1 MDTRSTTLVSVEL
14 KSAIVR
20 DPLVVSPDTPVLDG
34 IAQMS
39 GVRLFCNA
47 SRVADEKLNGL
58 RLRAQVSCVLVVAVD
73 RLVGILTER
82 DVVRL
87 SAQQH
92 PLDRL
97 AMGEVMVSPVFT
109 LRESAFTDLSCVI
122 NLFQHR
128 HIRHLPIVDDQD
140 RLVGLITYES
150 LRRISHPIDLL
161 QLRLVSQ
168 VMTREVICAGL
179 DCSMLEIAQRMTDH
193 CVSCVVIVEAEG
205 SPAEQL
211 QMPVGIL
218 TERDLVQCQ
227 ALALNLNLENCT
239 AGEMMSAPIFSV
251 KPADS
256 LWTVRQ
262 IMEKHFI
269 RRLVVTGEQ
278 GGLSGIVTQ
287 SNLLKALHPLEIYKL
302 AEFLEKEVVR
312 LKAEKVSLLES
323 RTVELELQVEAR
335 TAALK
340 TKAEREQLVGQIAVQ
355 IRSSLSLQKILDT
368 TVAQVR
374 QALGCDRVNI
384 WRFEADWR
392 AIIVAESTDSSL
404 SLVGERIDD
413 TEFKQER
420 KKICR
425 QGWIRVAPDI
435 YTTEMSACY
444 RESLLRLQMRATIL
458 APLLCGDEVWGVLN
472 ASESQHPREWRSE
485 EVELLQAL
493 SGQLAIALQQ
503 ATTYEQLQV
512 ELSERRQA
520 EIRLRESEQRY
531 VTLAAAAPVGIFR
544 TDAAG
549 RYIYIN
555 ERWSQIAG
563 LTPAAAAGEGWMQGL
578 HPDDLAWIAEEWEQS
593 VRQNRPFQG
602 EYRFR
607 CPEGQVRWVFG
618 QAVAE
623 RDDNGQVI
631 GYVGSITDISD
642 RKAAEQALAAQRDLN
657 HFMAD
662 INSQFVDVGL
672 QALDAE
678 IDCTLQRLGEFS
690 QVETSYLFKLDAHLN
705 TISMTHEWC
714 APGVPSQLEQAQN
727 LAWDGFPWSNA
738 RLFAQKEVLS
748 VVSVAE
754 LPPEAAIDQGNW
766 RRFNF
771 ASIVAAPLVKKNEFT
786 GFIGLAY
793 LSQSRQWDG
802 DTICLLRGVGET
814 IASAQARTRAEHQV
828 YLNEERLR
836 LALKATSQ
844 GLYDLDLRTDETIV
858 SPEYSLMLGY
868 DPSDFH
874 ETAASWRDRLHP
886 EDREVVSEAYQA
898 YAAGETS
905 QYRVEFRL
913 RTQQGDWKW
922 ILSLGKFVEWDADG
936 RPTRMLGTHTD
947 ISDLKQ
953 AQEMIIHHA
962 LHDPLTNLPNRT
974 LLLERLELA
983 IHRASRIENY
993 HYAVLFLDL
1002 DRFKV
1007 INDSLGHLIGDQLL
1021 TTVAQQLKMHLRDA
1035 DLVARLGGDEF
1046 VILLE
1051 DISSVEKVLQIVN
1064 RILMDCQTPLIIN
1077 GHEIFI
1083 GFSIGIALGTKDY
1096 YQASDLIRD
1105 ADIAMY
1111 QAKKQGKNSYKFF
1124 DTDMHAQVLSRL
1136 TLETDLRKAFER
1148 SEFVVHY
1155 QPIVDLLNLQLVG
1168 FEALVRW
1175 RHPTRG
1181 VIFPNKFVPVAEE
1194 TGLIAPL
1201 DSWVFYQACQQIVS
1215 WKSKFSNYSSLKISI
1230 NLSAQDLRKPSSI
1243 KDIDSTL
1250 SDTGLTG
1257 DSITLEITESML
1269 IEDIDQTI
1277 DLLAQLESRNIQ
1289 ISIDDFGTGY
1299 SSLNYLHRLPVHSL
1313 KIDCSFI
1320 RQMEAENRNY
1330 QVVSTIIALGNQ
1342 LGLTIVAEGIET
1354 LQQLQQLQQ
1363 LGCQLGQGYI
1373 FSEPLTANDIEANF
1387 LQGNWR

>member
-1 MDTRSTTLVSVEL
+1 MTLISGEL

-20 DPLVVSPDTPVLDG
+20 DPLVVSPDTLVLDG

-39 GVRLFCNA
+39 GARLFCNA
-47 SRVADEKLNGL
+47 SRVADEELNSL
-58 RLRAQVSCVLVVAVD
+58 RLRARVSCVLVMAAG

-92 PLDRL
+92 SFDGM
-97 AMGEVMVSPVFT
+97 AMGQVMVSPVFT
-109 LRESAFTDLSCVI
+109 LRESAFTDLFFVI
-122 NLFQHR
+122 NLFQQR
-128 HIRHLPIVDDQD
+128 HIRHLPIVDEQD
-140 RLVGLITYES
+140 RLVGLVTYES
-150 LRRISHPIDLL
+150 LRRISHPIGLL
-161 QLRLVSQ
+161 QFRLVSE
-168 VMTREVICAGL
+168 VMTREVICASP

-193 CVSCVVIVEAEG
+193 CVSSVVIVEV
-205 SPAEQL
+205 SVCRAEQL

-218 TERDLVQCQ
+218 TERDLVQYQ
-227 ALALNLNLENCT
+227 ALALKLDLENCT
-239 AGEMMSAPIFSV
+239 VREMMSAPIFSV

-256 LWTVRQ
+256 LWTVWQ
-262 IMEKHFI
+262 IMEQHFI

-278 GGLSGIVTQ
+278 GGLLGIVTQ
-287 SNLLKALHPLEIYKL
+287 TSLLQVLNSLEVYKL

-312 LKAEKVSLLES
+312 LKAEKVALLES
-323 RTVELELQVEAR
+323 RTVELERQVEAW
-335 TAALK
+335 TATLMA
-340 TKAEREQLVGQIAVQ
+340 KAEREKLVAQITLQ
-355 IRSSLSLQKILDT
+355 IRSSLSLQTILDT
-368 TVAQVR
+368 TVEQVR
-374 QALGCDRVNI
+374 QVLNCERVNI
-384 WRFEADWR
+384 WRFEGDGRITA
-392 AIIVAESTDSSL
+392 VAESTNSQL
-404 SLVGERIDD
+404 SLVGEWLDD
-413 TEFKQER
+413 PCFKRGKAELYR
-420 KKICR
+420 E
-425 QGWIRVAPDI
+425 GWIRVVSDI
-435 YTTEMSACY
+435 YTTDMSECHREM
-444 RESLLRLQMRATIL
+444 LNRLQTRAKIL
-458 APLLCGDEVWGVLN
+458 APLLCGDELWGLLN
-472 ASESQHPREWRSE
+472 ASESQHTREWRPE
-485 EVELLQAL
+485 DVELLQSL
-493 SGQLAIALQQ
+493 SGQLAIAIQQ
-503 ATTYEQLQV
+503 AVTHQQLQD

-531 VTLAAAAPVGIFR
+531 VTLAAMAPVGIFR

-549 RYIYIN
+549 RYIYVN
-555 ERWSQIAG
+555 GRWSQIVG
-563 LTPAAAAGEGWMQGL
+563 LTPEAAAGEGWMQGL

-593 VRQNRPFQG
+593 VRQNRPFKR
-602 EYRFR
+602 EYRFQ
-607 CPEGQVRWVFG
+607 CPEGKVRWVYG

-631 GYVGSITDISD
+631 GYIGSITDISD

-657 HFMAD
+657 RFMAD

-678 IDCTLQRLGEFS
+678 IDRTLQRLGDFF

-714 APGVPSQLEQAQN
+714 APGVSSQLEQAQN
-727 LAWDGFPWSNA
+727 LPWDDFPWSKA

-748 VVSVAE
+748 VANVAE
-754 LPPEAAIDQGNW
+754 LPPEAAIDRGNW

-771 ASIVAAPLVKKNEFT
+771 ASIVAAPLVKKSEFT
-786 GFIGLAY
+786 GFIGFAY
-793 LSQSRQWDG
+793 LSQSRLWDG
-802 DTICLLRGVGET
+802 DTICLLMGVGET
-814 IASAQARTRAEHQV
+814 IAGAQARTRSEHQV

-836 LALKATSQ
+836 LALKATNQ
-844 GLYDLDLRTDETIV
+844 GLYDLDLRTDETVV
-858 SPEYSLMLGY
+858 SPEYSFMLGY
-868 DPSDFH
+868 DPSKFH
-874 ETAASWRDRLHP
+874 ETVASWRDRLHP
-886 EDREVVSEAYQA
+886 EDRELVSEAYQA

-922 ILSLGKFVEWDADG
+922 ILSMGKFVEWDADG

-953 AQEMIIHHA
+953 AQELIIHHA

-983 IHRASRIENY
+983 IHRAKRIENY

-1021 TTVAQQLKMHLRDA
+1021 TTVAQKLKTHLRDA

-1051 DISSVEKVLQIVN
+1051 DISGVEKVIQIVN
-1064 RILMDCQTPLIIN
+1064 RILVDCQTPLIIN

-1083 GFSIGIALGTKDY
+1083 SFSIGIALGKKDY
-1096 YQASDLIRD
+1096 HQASDLIRD

-1111 QAKKQGKNSYKFF
+1111 QVKKQGRNSYKFF
-1124 DTDMHAQVLSRL
+1124 DSDMHAQVLRRL

-1148 SEFVVHY
+1148 REFVVHY
-1155 QPIVDLLNLQLVG
+1155 QPIVNLRNYQLAG

-1181 VIFPNKFVPVAEE
+1181 VILPDKFVPVAEE
-1194 TGLIAPL
+1194 TGLISPL
-1201 DSWVFYQACQQIVS
+1201 DSWVFYQACQQMVS
-1215 WKSKFSNYSSLKISI
+1215 WKSKFANYSTLKISI
-1230 NLSAQDLRKPSSI
+1230 NLSAQDLRKFNSI
-1243 KDIDSTL
+1243 KDIDCIL
-1250 SDTGLTG
+1250 SDTGLAG

-1277 DLLAQLESRNIQ
+1277 DLLAQLESRNMQ

-1342 LGLTIVAEGIET
+1342 LGLTVVAEGIET

-1373 FSEPLTANDIEANF
+1373 FSEPLSPNEIEANF
-1387 LQGNWR
+1387 LQGNWGHVNNW